1 MSAVVLETRV
11 NKNLAQYNS
20 LEHLHAMIASDN
32 LLVVIGALEVL
43 LSLGRHRNKLNTAL
57 EKDLQVRSTPSRI
70 WSLARRGVLC
80 ADRHNN
86 RGQASLA
93 WLPLPQT
100 ISCQ

>member
-1 MSAVVLETRV
+1 MCTHNARSWWSLFTQVLRVSAVVLETRV

-57 EKDLQVRSTPSRI
+57 EKDLQVRSTP
-70 WSLARRGVLC
+70 
-80 ADRHNN
+80 
-86 RGQASLA
+86 
-93 WLPLPQT
+93 
-100 ISCQ
+100 